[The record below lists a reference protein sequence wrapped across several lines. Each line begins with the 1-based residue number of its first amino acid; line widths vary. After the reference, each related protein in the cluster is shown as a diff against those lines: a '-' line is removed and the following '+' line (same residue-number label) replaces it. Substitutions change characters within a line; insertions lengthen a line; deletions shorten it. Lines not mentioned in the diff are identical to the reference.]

1 MSAGSEFRRL
11 LSEGAARA
19 GVDVPD
25 AAIAPL
31 ETYFDLLQRWNRKI
45 NLTALALDPPT
56 PQTID
61 RLILEPLVAAQFVDA
76 GSEVE
81 WFDLGSGGGSPAI
94 PLRIIRPLAHL
105 TMVESRSRK
114 AAFLREVG
122 RELGWTNVGVEAVR
136 FESLVAARDGKAGL
150 VTARAVR
157 GDEGLFRCAQH
168 LLRDG
173 GLFCW
178 FHSENSS
185 AEAPSAFRLDRTV
198 STPGGA
204 LTLLR
209 RLVPRGT

>member
-1 MSAGSEFRRL
+1 MSGGSEFRRL
-11 LSEGAARA
+11 LSEGAGRA
-19 GVDVPD
+19 GIDVPE
-25 AAIAPL
+25 AAAAPL

-45 NLTALALDPPT
+45 NLTALPLEPPT

-61 RLILEPLVAAQFVDA
+61 RLILEPLVAAQLVDDT
-76 GSEVE
+76 EVE
-81 WFDLGSGGGSPAI
+81 WFDIGSGGGSPAI
-94 PLRIIRPLAHL
+94 PLRIVRPLAHL

-136 FESLVAARDGKAGL
+136 FESLAGTRDGQAGL

-157 GDEGLFRCAQH
+157 GDETLFRCAEG

-173 GLFCW
+173 GMFCW
-178 FHSENSS
+178 FHSESS
-185 AEAPSAFRLDRTV
+185 SGEAPAGFRRDGAA

-204 LTLLR
+204 LTILR
-209 RLVPRGT
+209 RVPRGT